1 MEIVTPFEIYLICQ
15 LDDLKAVLCTIAVLG
30 TVIGT
35 VSSIAILSC
44 EDADDIP
51 KSLKRGANIL
61 ACLGILCIG
70 LAVATPSS
78 KTMAMMKVIPAIAN
92 NEDVQG
98 ECKELYGLAKQGL
111 KELVTDDK
119 EGEK

>member
-1 MEIVTPFEIYLICQ
+1 M
-15 LDDLKAVLCTIAVLG
+15 IAVFG
-30 TVIGT
+30 TVIGAIA
-35 VSSIAILSC
+35 SIAIVSC
-44 EDADDIP
+44 EDVDDIP
-51 KSLKRGANIL
+51 KSLKRGSHIL
-61 ACLGILCIG
+61 MGLGILCIG
-70 LAVATPSS
+70 LAIATPSS

-111 KELVTDDK
+111 KELVTDDE